1 MPDVLV
7 ETRGGWLGLRR
18 AAFLDAIHA
27 AIVEALRIPTDDKVL
42 RLIEHPAECFAIPH
56 GAADQFTW
64 LQAIGRAHTEVRQ
77 LLNLALGGKPRQ
89 RNNCPLSWGTTD
101 ALNASMPCPHM
112 TRTSSGSVPLNA
124 VRSSAVR

>member
-27 AIVEALRIPTDDKVL
+27 AMVEALRIPTDDKVL

-56 GAADQFTW
+56 GAADHFTHIEITMFAGRS
-64 LQAIGRAHTEVRQ
+64 LSAKRALYQAIVCHLEPFGVPRGDVKVILHKVAQENVGMRGANAAID
-77 LLNLALGGKPRQ
+77 LELGYDVNL
-89 RNNCPLSWGTTD
+89 
-101 ALNASMPCPHM
+101 
-112 TRTSSGSVPLNA
+112 
-124 VRSSAVR
+124 